1 MRLSYAVLIT
11 VQLAFCSCLRS
22 DALPSSL
29 EAKQFVESSLRRIGS
44 PVKNFKKQS
53 GYYVQY
59 SNVTFYCLYWDS
71 DLTWR
76 ERTNEIEK
84 IYGYVKFA
92 KTTSGWQAD
101 HLNYRQTSYPADP
114 DLKCE

>member
-1 MRLSYAVLIT
+1 LKLN
-11 VQLAFCSCLRS
+11 
-22 DALPSSL
+22 SL
-29 EAKQFVESSLRRIGS
+29 WESSLRRIGT
-44 PVKNFKKQS
+44 PIKNFKKQS

-59 SNVTFYCLYWDS
+59 SNVTFYCLYWES
-71 DLTWR
+71 DRTWR

-92 KTTSGWQAD
+92 KTTNGWQAD
-101 HLNYRQTSYPADP
+101 HLNYRQPSYPAGP